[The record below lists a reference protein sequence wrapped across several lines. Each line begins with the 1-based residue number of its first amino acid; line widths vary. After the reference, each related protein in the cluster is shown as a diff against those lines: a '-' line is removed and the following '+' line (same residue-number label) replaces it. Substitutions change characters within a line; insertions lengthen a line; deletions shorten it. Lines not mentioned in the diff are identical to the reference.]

1 MTGNPTAVAP
11 STSGMGV
18 AAPERRTGH
27 RFPGPLVLLGG
38 LLAGFA
44 WGIDA
49 RVWMRF
55 ISTDPEFTWSGT
67 LFIVI
72 AFGIVGLTQS
82 GAYLGRRA
90 NLGRRLMTVLRVVG
104 VISLLPLGFGAGA
117 SMLPTIILATLALT
131 QRTWPRWLRGILAA
145 VALLPALATALSFF
159 GDLPLIRAAVGA
171 IWFVGIYAGIVWAAR
186 YSLGPQLDGWRV
198 PMAARVVGFAA
209 LAPLILLAI
218 MVTTQLAE

>member
-1 MTGNPTAVAP
+1 VTFLATAW
-11 STSGMGV
+11 GR
-18 AAPERRTGH
+18 AAA
-27 RFPGPLVLLGG
+27 PLVLTAGLLGG
-38 LLAGFA
+38 VA
-44 WGIDA
+44 WGISA
-49 RVWMRF
+49 RLWMRF
-55 ISTDPEFTWSGT
+55 ISTSPEFTWSGT

-72 AFGIVGLTQS
+72 AFGVVGLAQS
-82 GAYLGRRA
+82 AAHLGRRA
-90 NLGRRLMTVLRVVG
+90 GLTRSRMTVLRVIG
-104 VISLLPLGFGAGA
+104 IITLLSLGFGAGA
-117 SMLPTIILATLALT
+117 SMIPTIILVTLAWT
-131 QRTWPRWLRGILAA
+131 QGAWPRWLRGILAA